1 LKQFFL
7 YFAAVLV
14 QEFMFCASTLGQ
26 SKSEPSSF
34 DQPLLSFSKAADI
47 VRHDN
52 LETEIEFYPLNLIVP
67 NDPVVKNE
75 VMFDYHRFN
84 TSGKLLGGIRFFA
97 DANTYWASERDMKD
111 LIMYTE
117 AYYGF
122 KNFQLGLESGSVT
135 GQEYL
140 SIGPQYVGYDTKW
153 FRRVALV
160 TRVMPDF
167 TLGYEFTTQEFDVT
181 ENFRLSSTGMGRI
194 VFPSYQTVSQVSLW
208 ASFKNIKGIYFGVE
222 YEYNSAASYNNWK
235 VTNHE
240 LFLGI
245 KAELH

>member
-1 LKQFFL
+1 MGFITS
-7 YFAAVLV
+7 AVSQL
-14 QEFMFCASTLGQ
+14 
-26 SKSEPSSF
+26 KSEGNQTTDRS
-34 DQPLLSFSKAADI
+34 LLPVGKTNEI

-52 LETEIEFYPLNLIVP
+52 LETEIEFYPFNMIVP
-67 NDPVVKNE
+67 SDPVVKNE

-84 TSGKLLGGIRFFA
+84 YSGKLLGGIRFFA
-97 DANTYWASERDMKD
+97 DANTYWGGERDMKD

-140 SIGPQYVGYDTKW
+140 SIGPQYVGYDTKI
-153 FRRVALV
+153 FRRIALV
-160 TRVMPDF
+160 SRVLPDF
-167 TLGYEFTTQEFDVT
+167 ALGYEFTSQEFEIT
-181 ENFRLSSTGMGRI
+181 ENMRWSSTGMGRM

-208 ASFKNIKGIYFGVE
+208 VSFKKIKGMYFGFE

-235 VTNHE
+235 VTNNE